1 MLPVLPPAALG
12 QEALACGALG
22 ACIGAVR
29 ALFPVRGR
37 AAIAP
42 DALLVGGLLL
52 TLQSYAAGQ
61 SLAGELRWYM
71 AAAGFA
77 GAFAAA
83 AVLGIPLRCIGR
95 RLAALLR
102 LPGQLVRRA
111 VLQPLAYRCAA
122 RRQARNA
129 RRNAKRT
136 AKNPKKNLPNKRRML
151 YNSNVS
157 K

>member
-52 TLQSYAAGQ
+52 ALQSYAAGQ
-61 SLAGELRWYM
+61 SQAGVLRWYM

-95 RLAALLR
+95 WLAALLR
-102 LPGQLVRRA
+102 RLVQRV
-111 VLQPLAYRCAA
+111 VLQPLAHRRAA
-122 RRQARNA
+122 RRQPRNA

>member
-37 AAIAP
+37 AAVAP

-52 TLQSYAAGQ
+52 ALQSYAAGQ
-61 SLAGELRWYM
+61 SQAGVLRWYM

-102 LPGQLVRRA
+102 RA
-111 VLQPLAYRCAA
+111 VLQPLAHRRAA

>member
-52 TLQSYAAGQ
+52 ALQSYAAGQ
-61 SLAGELRWYM
+61 SQAGVLRWYM

-83 AVLGIPLRCIGR
+83 AVLGIPVRWAGQCLAWVLGAPV
-95 RLAALLR
+95 RLAR
-102 LPGQLVRRA
+102 QW